1 MAKRF
6 GVSVNSV
13 FLWSKNLE
21 PKLTRNKAPI
31 KIHNDLLIE
40 DIKKYPDAYH
50 YERARRL
57 GVSTAGICRL
67 NVTYKKTLNHPK
79 ACKDKRQLFQDKT
92 TAYTKSAQPI
102 IYIDESGFAHDMP
115 RKYGYSLKGERSYSP
130 DLNPIEH
137 KWAQAKLLR
146 RKYNCNIDQ
155 LFTHFN
161 L

>member
-1 MAKRF
+1 MTHSLNFRKKALSIRAKEGLSFAQVAKRF

-57 GVSTAGICRL
+57 GVSTAGICFAMKRL
-67 NVTYKKTLNHPK
+67 NVTYKKNSQSPK
-79 ACKDKRQLFQDKT
+79 SMQRQ
-92 TAYTKSAQPI
+92 TAI
-102 IYIDESGFAHDMP
+102 IP
-115 RKYGYSLKGERSYSP
+115 R
-130 DLNPIEH
+130 
-137 KWAQAKLLR
+137 
-146 RKYNCNIDQ
+146 
-155 LFTHFN
+155 
-161 L
+161 